1 MVVLGTLLLGGGVQ
15 AWLNYRQALQLTH
28 GLQQNEARVV
38 SARVEAF
45 FSNINNSLISIAR
58 MPWGVGEMNASARV
72 DEFESL
78 FRVAPAVSDIVWQD
92 NRGGQHVF
100 LSRTQPN
107 KFNGNSR
114 KQMDLQVKHFSTT
127 PTIVTDPFL
136 RDGLDFNVIIAI
148 DDFYNDGGTTFA
160 TVNLRFISALV
171 ESIKVGETGVAYI
184 VDASGH
190 IIAHPNIALAMQQGR
205 AFEQQLNQTDS
216 VSIAREGSIGSD
228 GVRKKINTISS
239 SVPIAGTNWR
249 VVVEQDSSEV
259 LKAVI
264 SAVLQTTALLGAVL
278 IFALMSGRVLS
289 NRIVKPIETLDKEVK
304 RFAQGD
310 LSARASAVS
319 QDEIGK
325 LADSFNS
332 MAAQLQDYT
341 QTLEQKV
348 ADKTRQLEAANQ
360 HKSDFLA
367 NMSHELRTPLNAVI
381 GFSDAL
387 KEEYFGPLNDKQKE
401 YVQDISGSGQHLLS
415 LINDILDLS
424 KIEAGKMEL
433 ECSRFDIAAAI
444 DTAMVL
450 VRERALRDGIRL
462 QADLAPN
469 LGEMW
474 GDERKIK
481 QVLINL
487 LTNAVK
493 FSHPNGWVIVVARR
507 DINIPSGSASVNSV
521 TISVADAGVGIAAED
536 QADIFAEFYQVKRGV
551 GAGGAEGG
559 ANGPTKQEG
568 TGLGLS
574 LAQRFVQLHG
584 GTIWVESALGKGAKF
599 TFNLPDIDGIGRL
612 KTP

>member
-1 MVVLGTLLLGGGVQ
+1 MVLVVLGTLLLGGGVQ
-15 AWLNYRQALQLTH
+15 AWLNYRQSLQLTH
-28 GLQQNEARVV
+28 KLQQNEARVV
-38 SARVEAF
+38 STRIEAF
-45 FSNINNSLISIAR
+45 FTNINNPLISIAR
-58 MPWGVGEMNASARV
+58 MPWGVGEMKTAARIQ
-72 DEFESL
+72 EFDSL
-78 FRVAPAVSDIVWQD
+78 FRLAPAVSEISWQD
-92 NRGGQHVF
+92 KSGVERAF
-100 LSRTQPN
+100 LSRTQPDL
-107 KFNGNSR
+107 FGMTDR
-114 KQMDLQVKHFSTT
+114 KKTEFGQKQFSTT
-127 PTIVTDPFL
+127 PTIVTPPFL
-136 RDGLDFNVIIAI
+136 ASGLDFNVVIAI
-148 DDFYNDGGTTFA
+148 EDFYTDGGTTFA
-160 TVNLRFISALV
+160 TVNLRFISSLV
-171 ESIKVGETGVAYI
+171 EEIKIGKTGVTYI
-184 VDASGH
+184 VDASGN
-190 IIAHPNIALAMQQGR
+190 IIAHPNISLAMQQGR
-205 AFEQQLNQTDS
+205 AFDQELNQTDS
-216 VSIAREGSIGSD
+216 VSIRRDGSISSD
-228 GVRKKINTISS
+228 GIRKKINTISS
-239 SVPIAGTNWR
+239 SVPIAGTTWR

-259 LKAVI
+259 LTPVI
-264 SAVLQTTALLGAVL
+264 NTVLQTTALLGLVL
-278 IFALMSGRVLS
+278 VFALFSGRMLS

-304 RFAQGD
+304 RFAEGN

-325 LADSFNS
+325 LANSFNS

-433 ECSRFDIAAAI
+433 ELSRFDLTAAI

-450 VRERALRDGIRL
+450 VRERALRHGISLR
-462 QADLAPN
+462 ADLAAD
-469 LGEMW
+469 LGELW

-493 FSHPNGWVIVVARR
+493 FSHLNGGVIVTARR
-507 DINIPSGSASVNSV
+507 DATAV
-521 TISVADAGVGIAAED
+521 TISVADTGVGIAVED
-536 QADIFAEFYQVKRGV
+536 QADIFAEFYQVKHSSSGSS
-551 GAGGAEGG
+551 A
-559 ANGPTKQEG
+559 KQEG

-584 GTIWVESALGKGAKF
+584 GEIWVESTLGDGAAF
-599 TFNLPDIDGIGRL
+599 TFTLPLVTCDVDAVDGL
-612 KTP
+612 KMP